1 MACGHEERE
10 LIGDKPQS
18 DKDRVGFRQ
27 IWESGEQGFYLG
39 MGDVGMGKVAS
50 SVSIIGGAD
59 GPTSIFIAGKGGK
72 VKLTTR
78 IQNYFRKIKRSRIKR
93 RITVNP
99 HTLEEV
105 VDLLKREY
113 GAVEVSQKS
122 HNYQEQRKNLKASLI
137 MRHCPDLLG
146 ELMDLELPEGEDME
160 SLKAFWEQ
168 TQERERRA
176 TEIADDIFP
185 IDFHIYE
192 IRWPE
197 NGWMQVGVETVWQML
212 DGSCSG
218 DKKTMKQLKKLFK
231 KIYLYYG
238 VTAED
243 IKNETERYKS
253 LLGVL
258 CS

>member
-1 MACGHEERE
+1 
-10 LIGDKPQS
+10 
-18 DKDRVGFRQ
+18 
-27 IWESGEQGFYLG
+27 
-39 MGDVGMGKVAS
+39 MGKGAG

-59 GPTSIFIAGKGGK
+59 GPTSIFIVGKGGK

-78 IQNYFRKIKRSRIKR
+78 IQNYFRIIKRNRIKKQ
-93 RITVNP
+93 ITANP

-105 VDLLKREY
+105 VEWLKREH
-113 GAVEVSQKS
+113 GAVEVSQQS
-122 HNYQEQRKNLKASLI
+122 HNYLEQKQSLKASLI
-137 MRHCPDLLG
+137 MRHRPDLLG
-146 ELMDLELPEGEDME
+146 ELINLEPPEGEDVE
-160 SLKAFWEQ
+160 ALKAFCEKI
-168 TQERERRA
+168 QERRNRA
-176 TEIADDIFP
+176 AEIADDIFP

-192 IRWPE
+192 IKWSE
-197 NGWMQVGVETVWQML
+197 NDRMQIGVETVWQVL
-212 DGSCSG
+212 DGSFSG
-218 DKKTMKQLKKLFK
+218 DKKTMKQLRKLYK

>member
-1 MACGHEERE
+1 
-10 LIGDKPQS
+10 
-18 DKDRVGFRQ
+18 
-27 IWESGEQGFYLG
+27 
-39 MGDVGMGKVAS
+39 MGKGAG

-59 GPTSIFIAGKGGK
+59 GPTSIFIVGKDGK

-78 IQNYFRKIKRSRIKR
+78 IQNYFRIIKRNRIKKQ
-93 RITVNP
+93 ITANP

-105 VDLLKREY
+105 VEWLKREH
-113 GAVEVSQKS
+113 GAVEVSQQS
-122 HNYQEQRKNLKASLI
+122 HNYLEQKQSLKASLI
-137 MRHCPDLLG
+137 MRHRPDLLG
-146 ELMDLELPEGEDME
+146 ELINLEPPEGEDVE
-160 SLKAFWEQ
+160 ALKAFCEKI
-168 TQERERRA
+168 QEREKMA
-176 TEIADDIFP
+176 AKIADDIFP

-192 IRWPE
+192 IKWSE
-197 NGWMQVGVETVWQML
+197 NDRMQIGVETVWQVL
-212 DGSCSG
+212 DGSFSG
-218 DKKTMKQLKKLFK
+218 DKKTMKQLRKLYK

>member
-1 MACGHEERE
+1 
-10 LIGDKPQS
+10 
-18 DKDRVGFRQ
+18 
-27 IWESGEQGFYLG
+27 
-39 MGDVGMGKVAS
+39 MGKGAG

-72 VKLTTR
+72 VKLMTC
-78 IQNYFRKIKRSRIKR
+78 IQNYFRKIKRNRIKK
-93 RITVNP
+93 RITANP

-105 VDLLKREY
+105 VEWLKREY
-113 GAVEVSQKS
+113 GAVEVSQQS
-122 HNYQEQRKNLKASLI
+122 HSYQEQRKNLKAAII
-137 MRHCPDLLG
+137 MRHRPDLLG
-146 ELMDLELPEGEDME
+146 ELMNLKPPEGEDVE
-160 SLKAFWEQ
+160 ALKAFLDQ
-168 TQERERRA
+168 IQERNRMA
-176 TEIADDIFP
+176 AEIADDIFP

-192 IRWPE
+192 IKWPE
-197 NGWMQVGVETVWQML
+197 NGWMQIGVETVWKML
-212 DGSCSG
+212 DGSFSG
-218 DKKTMKQLKKLFK
+218 EKKTMKQLRKLFK

>member
-1 MACGHEERE
+1 M
-10 LIGDKPQS
+10 D
-18 DKDRVGFRQ
+18 
-27 IWESGEQGFYLG
+27 
-39 MGDVGMGKVAS
+39 KVAS

-78 IQNYFRKIKRSRIKR
+78 IQNYFRKIKRNRIKK
-93 RITVNP
+93 RIIANP
-99 HTLEEV
+99 HTLKEV
-105 VDLLKREY
+105 VEWLKQEH
-113 GAVEVSQKS
+113 GAVEVSQQS
-122 HNYQEQRKNLKASLI
+122 HNYLEQKQSLKASLI
-137 MRHCPDLLG
+137 MRHRPDLLG
-146 ELMDLELPEGEDME
+146 ELVNLEPPVGEDVKA
-160 SLKAFWEQ
+160 LKTFCEKIQEQ
-168 TQERERRA
+168 CDRA
-176 TEIADDIFP
+176 AEIADDIFP

-192 IRWPE
+192 IKWAE
-197 NGWMQVGVETVWQML
+197 NGWMQIGVETVWQML

-218 DKKTMKQLKKLFK
+218 DKKTMKQLRKLFK

-243 IKNETERYKS
+243 IENETERYKS